1 MPGWKETLKAK
12 GKTDA
17 EIAEIEKAV
26 GASGALFDE
35 IISGADLRLAEATE
49 KETKINKFW
58 NETATPQ
65 INETYSKL
73 TNAQAEAAFYR
84 TQAEEAKKAGFLK
97 ADAPGFDPAKQNP
110 NPQNPN
116 PQNPTFQPGQNPV
129 PGSPGAPQYMTVGQA
144 TAALSGAAY
153 LMTEHQR
160 LFNEP
165 LPDLDALMNE
175 AVSTGKKAKD
185 VWELKYNV
193 AAKRQAIADAA
204 KKAEYDKAFE
214 EGRKKAQTEY
224 AERFGNPE
232 TRPQRVSAHPEYIP
246 KDATGKP
253 DKLAWTK
260 ENRRADLRQRIHEQV
275 AKEQTARVQ

>member
-1 MPGWKETLKAK
+1 MSWKETLKAK

-26 GASGALFDE
+26 GASGAIFDE

-49 KETKINKFW
+49 KEKKLNTWWENDATK
-58 NETATPQ
+58 Q

-84 TQAEEAKKAGFLK
+84 TQAEEAKKAGFIK
-97 ADAPGFDPAKQNP
+97 ADAPGFTPPTATTTTTTT
-110 NPQNPN
+110 
-116 PQNPTFQPGQNPV
+116 PTFQPGQNPV

-153 LMTEHQR
+153 LITEHQR

-165 LPDLDALMNE
+165 LPDLDGLMTE
-175 AVSTGKKAKD
+175 AVNTGKKAKD
-185 VWELKYNV
+185 VWETKYNV
-193 AAKRQAIADAA
+193 AAKRQAIAEAA
-204 KKAEYDKAFE
+204 QKAHDDKVRQE
-214 EGRKKAQTEY
+214 ER
-224 AERFGNPE
+224 ERVTREMADRYGNDG
-232 TRPQRVSAHPEYIP
+232 TRPQRTSAHPEYIP

-253 DKLAWTK
+253 DKLAWAK
-260 ENRRADLRQRIHEQV
+260 DDRRTNLRQRIHEQV
-275 AKEQTARVQ
+275 AKEQTSRVQ